1 MRLVFAGTP
10 EFAERALDALLRT
23 DHQVMLVVTQPDRP
37 AGRGLHA
44 VESPV
49 KRLAQQRGLE
59 VFQPHTFRDPAHIAR
74 IGAARP
80 ELLVVAAYGL
90 ILPQAVLDC
99 ALHGALN
106 IHASLLPRWRGAAP
120 IQRAILAGDRE
131 TGITIMK
138 MDAGLDTGPI
148 LAQRALPI
156 GEQDDTGA
164 VHDKLA
170 DLGAQMIVAAVS
182 AVAAGTARFTP
193 QPSEGVTYARKI
205 EKRES
210 VLDWSWPATAIARQV
225 RAMRP
230 VPGVATT
237 FAGETLKLWRA
248 QAVDDIGAP
257 GEILAADARAI
268 VVACG
273 EGALAVFELQ
283 RAGGRRLTAAEFL
296 RGKPLA
302 RGARFGAPPVE
313 A

>member
-10 EFAERALDALLRT
+10 EFAERALDALLRAG
-23 DHQVMLVVTQPDRP
+23 HQVMLVVTQPDRP
-37 AGRGLHA
+37 GGRGMHA

-49 KRLAQQRGLE
+49 KRLAQRLGLD
-59 VFQPHTFRDPAHIAR
+59 VYQPQSLRDPAHAAR
-74 IGAARP
+74 LAAARP

-99 ALHGALN
+99 APQGALN

-138 MDAGLDTGPI
+138 MDAGLDTGPT
-148 LAQRALPI
+148 LSQRAVPI
-156 GEQDDTGA
+156 GERDDAGTL
-164 VHDKLA
+164 HDKLA
-170 DLGAQMIVAAVS
+170 ILGAQMIVAAVG

-205 EKRES
+205 EKRDS
-210 VLDWSWPATAIARQV
+210 ALDWSRPAMDIARVV

-230 VPGVATT
+230 LPGATT
-237 FAGETLKLWRA
+237 TFEGETLKVWRA
-248 QAVDDIGAP
+248 QPIEAIGAP
-257 GEILAADARAI
+257 GEILAADAHGI

-273 EGALAVFELQ
+273 EGALAISELQ
-283 RAGGRRLTAAEFL
+283 RAGGKRLTAAEFL
-296 RGKPLA
+296 RGRPLA
-302 RGARFGAPPVE
+302 RGARLGAPPPE